1 MSSRI
6 RFALL
11 LITFVALTGLGVWWA
26 APPHEV
32 LERTWDELV
41 GLGPWNVVIL
51 LALAFVVI
59 LSEMVR
65 LVVFGRALGVP
76 VAWRSAFDASV
87 ANDLFSWITPGA
99 LLGEP
104 ATVVVLTRRGVPLDG
119 AIAIMFGKFA
129 TSFIVIMGSASV
141 LLALGYGPEIPG
153 WALLSIAATLG
164 LGVVVI
170 GGFVVGA
177 WFPSPMLRRLDRL
190 ERWLMRKPRRA
201 LATRAI
207 TGSFRATRHSI
218 ERLAKFRGASW
229 GPLVASHLFYYG
241 SYVAVLVVLAA
252 MFGATSLWTVTAIAV
267 VYHAFTYIAPAP
279 GLPEAGAAAF
289 FAGVL
294 SDGGAFV
301 VVLLFRALTAYFQ
314 ILLGLL
320 YLPAVGMLRAILAKQ
335 QPASHPPPPA
345 P

>member
-1 MSSRI
+1 MTARI

-11 LITFVALTGLGVWWA
+11 LVAFVTLTGLGVWWA
-26 APPHEV
+26 APPREV
-32 LERTWDELV
+32 LERSWEELAR
-41 GLGPWNVVIL
+41 LGAWNVLVL
-51 LALAFVVI
+51 FGLAFVVI
-59 LSEMVR
+59 VSEMVR

-76 VAWRSAFDASV
+76 VPWRAAFDASV

-164 LGVVVI
+164 LGVIVI

-177 WFPSPMLRRLDRL
+177 WFPAPMLRRLERL
-190 ERWLMRKPRRA
+190 ERWLMRKPRGA
-201 LATRAI
+201 FTTRAI
-207 TGSFRATRHSI
+207 TGSCRATRNSI
-218 ERLAKFRGASW
+218 ERLARFRGTSW
-229 GPLVASHLFYYG
+229 LPLFASHLFYYG

-289 FAGVL
+289 FGGVL
-294 SDGGAFV
+294 SDGSAFV

-314 ILLGLL
+314 ILLGLV

-335 QPASHPPPPA
+335 PASHPPPPA